1 MSGGIDGRVSGQ
13 QRGARRAARTVLG
26 TFVLIFSTL
35 YPGVVA
41 TVSADPVSPLLVTK
55 TANPS
60 PVTSGGQLTYTISI
74 KNTGGAKVDT
84 VVMTDQVN
92 GVGTIQS
99 PPGLPQLTMTS
110 TQGTCTQGGA
120 NGNVVT
126 CQIGTIQG
134 QGSVTVTIRGQ
145 VTAASGTSLNNTAS
159 VSGTKSA
166 QNFTTNASVQVLVQ
180 GTSGGGNAPDLTL
193 NKTGPTSVAT
203 GANFDYV
210 LTVNNLGNANT
221 ANVKVIDTLPAGVTL
236 QSPPSPTIPFETTS
250 LFSCSPN
257 SPPTDPITV
266 TCIGGAVNAGQNA
279 TIKIHAVAP
288 TTAGPITNTAI
299 VDPDQQI
306 AESNELNNSSAT
318 VNTNVT
324 TAPPPAGLTILKS
337 DGSPDQTGTF
347 DTGAGPDPVNPGQT
361 LTYRILVT
369 NAATTR
375 ADDVVITDGTQ
386 SLEASSIIASQVVA
400 NGTIGNTG
408 GCFVNAPQVTC
419 KVRTLNPGG
428 TITLT
433 IQGLVVSTAGASIF
447 NTATVTGNI
456 KNQGVQASDSEST
469 TVRPA
474 VDLTITKA
482 DSPDPVCARS
492 WPTSADPNQHLANPP
507 FGLDPAAGSIPN
519 DPTHAGPNDGLLAAP
534 VCLGGLTYTFVVGNS
549 GNTTASNVAIRDQLA
564 SGVILD
570 SWDASAGSNFS
581 CAVDPS
587 NVVSCTGGTIPA
599 ASTAEI
605 RFRVVAPP
613 TLGTL
618 TNSVTVDPNNAIFE
632 PDEQNN
638 DATTTTD
645 VRTGIDLVVWK
656 GDNGHSGTPDDPPG
670 LVGPLTEGF
679 DPIATSGT
687 DTYTIL
693 VDNVGTQD
701 TTGIKVVDTL
711 PAGTKFLSVTSNQGF
726 TCGHDG
732 SPTGGVVTCVG
743 GHLVGTESE
752 FYDPPG
758 VLTSPTTGHDEY
770 ATIKIRV
777 FATPFVQLQPG
788 ALMHNEVR
796 VDPDNT
802 IAEVNEL
809 NNFFADD
816 TVVTTGDSDLSA
828 FNQLTIDKTQ
838 FDPSE
843 NDPANPND
851 DDPVATNGILIYN
864 LHVQNKGTDP
874 VSNVEVQD
882 HLPAGSR
889 FISATDV
896 TTVGPT
902 SAKFFCAHDGSATG
916 GTVTCIGGDFSG
928 SINKIGTSPNF
939 VPIARDIRIKVFA
952 PNTPQT
958 AVNTG
963 TVDPANLVPEG
974 NEFDNDDDQPTK
986 VIPCVGQT
994 ECTIGNAVYELTIE
1008 KTQNRSPI
1016 ARNGL
1021 ETYTLTVSNLG
1032 SDSVSGVTVKDF
1044 LPAGTRFF
1052 DARDTSAPT
1061 DPSRFSCSYDGAPT
1075 GGTVTCVGGV
1085 LDGTGDTLG
1094 AGVPQSRKIEIR
1106 AFMPDTPGTY
1116 TNRSVVD
1123 PANATAEG
1131 NEFNNESDIDT
1142 EVKNA
1147 GANPFIDLQVDKT
1160 QEAVADQDGTA
1171 DPIVVDTGQGIRYHL
1186 IVKNVG
1192 EGDAFNVV
1200 VRDVIPAGTT
1210 FFSAVDSAPGPGA
1223 FTCTF
1228 TSPNID
1234 CTGGTLLAGGTP
1246 RDILVTLV
1254 APTGLDRIATD
1265 PGDIRQTIRNQAFID
1280 PFNAIGEGDEINNS
1294 DLVVTS
1300 VQSQINLKV
1309 ISKDGPNQANQ
1320 NQEADYV
1327 IKVTNEKVWGDGRIA
1342 FGAVVLDDLPPGL
1355 IPLTVDSDKSN
1366 MHCSIQ
1372 ENPVNVVTCTGD
1384 IEPDQEITITV
1395 HVFITA
1401 ESGALDNEACID
1413 PGHLIDETNELDNC
1427 KTKTTEVEPPAAP
1440 NLNINKSAS
1449 KGTVTPGE
1457 QFSYTV
1463 TVSNVGNAAAP
1474 TGINVVDH
1482 LPSQVGF
1489 INASATNGFNC
1500 TFVSPD
1506 VTCSD
1511 TGSGLAPGQA
1521 TVITINVKVNDGVTQ
1536 AFENV
1541 AEVDDNGTLEKA
1553 KVTTN
1558 VGGVALDLILSDI
1571 TDVPD
1576 PVTVGQNFTY
1586 SFSVTNS
1593 GTNASDP
1600 FEITAEMDDMTGL
1613 TFVGASAS
1621 QGFTCG
1627 AIVGD
1632 TVTCSGAGLPANQTT
1647 DVKVTFL
1654 ASGATPTTHEL
1665 TVKADSGLAVTE
1677 ANEGNN
1683 DGTEATSI
1691 SASLCTSCVD
1701 LVIGGILDT
1710 PDPITSDGQNVT
1722 FIVTASNAGD
1732 IPTTGNGPVIVRFYL
1747 PFGVQYSSATATAG
1761 FLCLPENW
1769 FFGVL
1774 ADSTY
1779 VDCFGDLLAGQGVVM
1794 TVVTVS
1800 DDAEKDSVIGDGTQ
1814 TLVSLAIVDESD
1826 LFPEGSGADHEFTN
1840 SNNGYLIEFTTF
1852 QE

>member
-1 MSGGIDGRVSGQ
+1 MFGRTLGRSSVA
-13 QRGARRAARTVLG
+13 RGRTPARRRARVLLG
-26 TFVLIFSTL
+26 AVVLLLSTL
-35 YPGVVA
+35 QPALVGPA
-41 TVSADPVSPLLVTK
+41 SADPASPLAVTK

-60 PVTSGGQLTYTISI
+60 PVTSGGQLTYTISM

-84 VVMTDQVN
+84 VVLTDQIN
-92 GVGTIQS
+92 GVGTIQGT
-99 PPGLPQLTMTS
+99 PGLPQLTITS
-110 TQGTCTQGGA
+110 TQGPCTQGGA

-126 CQIGTIQG
+126 CQIGTVAG
-134 QGSVTVTIRGQ
+134 GATVTVTIRGQ
-145 VTAASGTSLNNTAS
+145 VTAASGTTLNNTAS

-166 QNFTTNASVQVLVQ
+166 QNFTTTASVQVLVQ

-221 ANVKVIDTLPAGVTL
+221 SNVKVVDTLPAGVTL
-236 QSPPSPTIPFETTS
+236 QASPFETTS
-250 LFSCSPN
+250 LFTCLPSGAN
-257 SPPTDPITV
+257 PITV
-266 TCIGGAVNAGQNA
+266 TCTGGAVNAGQNA

-288 TTAGPITNTAI
+288 AAAGQITNTAI

-306 AESNELNNSSAT
+306 AESNELNNSSAA
-318 VNTNVT
+318 VNTSVT

-337 DGSPDQTGTF
+337 DGSPDQPGTF
-347 DTGAGPDPVNPGQT
+347 DTGAGPDPVNPGQI
-361 LTYRILVT
+361 LTYKILVT

-375 ADDVVITDGTQ
+375 ADDVVISDGTQ
-386 SLEASSIIASQVVA
+386 SLEASSIVASQVVA

-408 GCFVNAPQVTC
+408 GCFVAAPQVTC

-428 TITLT
+428 TITVT

-474 VDLTITKA
+474 VDLSITKA

-492 WPTSADPNQHLANPP
+492 WPTTANPSAQHLAQPGGAP
-507 FGLDPAAGSIPN
+507 PAAGSIP
-519 DPTHAGPNDGLLAAP
+519 AVGLLAPP

-549 GNTTASNVAIRDQLA
+549 GNQNATNVAIRDQLA
-564 SGVILD
+564 PGVIFD
-570 SWDASAGSNFS
+570 SWSTDGGFT
-581 CAVDPS
+581 CAVDAS
-587 NVVSCTGGTIPA
+587 NVVMCTGGTIPA
-599 ASTAEI
+599 ASTRQI
-605 RFRVVAPP
+605 QFRVVAPN

-618 TNSVTVDPNNAIFE
+618 TNSVTVDPNNTIFE
-632 PDEQNN
+632 PDETNN

-656 GDNGHSGTPDDPPG
+656 SDKKDVDPPG
-670 LVGPLTEGF
+670 GAPPLSEGF

-687 DTYTIL
+687 GTYTII

-701 TTGIKVVDTL
+701 ATGIKVVDTL
-711 PAGTKFLSVTSNQGF
+711 PAGTKFLSVQADQGF
-726 TCGHDG
+726 TCGHNG
-732 SPTGGVVTCVG
+732 AATGGVVTCIG

-758 VLTSPTTGHDEY
+758 ATGPTTGHDEF
-770 ATIKIRV
+770 ATIKIKF

-802 IAEVNEL
+802 INEVNEL
-809 NNFFADD
+809 NNLAIDD
-816 TVVTTGDSDLSA
+816 TVVTTGNDDKGA

-838 FDPSE
+838 VS
-843 NDPANPND
+843 PASNGA
-851 DDPVATNGILIYN
+851 VATNGIVIYN
-864 LHVQNKGTDP
+864 LHVENLGTDP

-882 HLPAGSR
+882 FLPSGSR
-889 FISATDV
+889 FISATDA
-896 TTVGPT
+896 TALGPT

-916 GTVTCIGGDFSG
+916 GTVACVGGDFSG
-928 SINKIGTSPNF
+928 SLNKIGSGPTL
-939 VPIARDIRIKVFA
+939 VPIARDIRIKIFA
-952 PNTPQT
+952 PNTPQE
-958 AVNTG
+958 AVNTA
-963 TVDPANLVPEG
+963 TVDPDNLVPEG
-974 NEFDNDDDQPTK
+974 NEFDNDDDQTTT
-986 VIPCVGQT
+986 VSPCVGQAP
-994 ECTIGNAVYELTIE
+994 CTAANAVYELTIE

-1021 ETYTLTVSNLG
+1021 ETYTLTVTNLG
-1032 SDSVSGVTVKDF
+1032 SDSISGVTVKDF

-1052 DARDTSAPT
+1052 DARDSSAPN

-1085 LDGTGDTLG
+1085 LDGTNNTLG
-1094 AGVPQSRKIEIR
+1094 AGVPQSRQILIR

-1123 PANATAEG
+1123 PSNAIPEG

-1142 EVKNA
+1142 VVANG

-1160 QEAVADQDGTA
+1160 QEAVADQDPNA

-1186 IVKNVG
+1186 FVKNVG
-1192 EGDAFNVV
+1192 EGDAFNVT

-1210 FFSAVDSAPGPGA
+1210 FFSAVDAAPGAGA
-1223 FTCTF
+1223 FTCHF
-1228 TSPNID
+1228 SAPNID
-1234 CTGGTLLAGGTP
+1234 CTGGTVLAGAT
-1246 RDILVTLV
+1246 REILVTLI
-1254 APTGLDRIATD
+1254 APTGLDKIATD
-1265 PGDIRQTIRNQAFID
+1265 PSDIRQTIRNQAFVD
-1280 PFNAIGEGDEINNS
+1280 PFNAIGEGDETNNT

-1300 VQSQINLKV
+1300 VQSQVNLTV
-1309 ISKDGPNQANQ
+1309 ISKEGPNQANQ

-1327 IKVTNEKVWGDGRIA
+1327 IKVKNEKVWGDGRIA
-1342 FGAVVLDDLPPGL
+1342 FGAVVVDNLPPGL
-1355 IPLTVDSDKSN
+1355 IPLTVDADESD
-1366 MHCSIQ
+1366 MRCSIE

-1413 PGHLIDETNELDNC
+1413 PGHLIDETDETDNC
-1427 KTKTTEVEPPAAP
+1427 KTKITEVEPPAES

-1449 KGTVTPGE
+1449 KGTVTAGE

-1463 TVSNVGNAAAP
+1463 TVSNVGDAAAP
-1474 TGINVVDH
+1474 TGITIVDH
-1482 LPSQVGF
+1482 LPSEVGF
-1489 INASATNGFNC
+1489 INANATNGFNC
-1500 TFVSPD
+1500 TYVSPD
-1506 VTCSD
+1506 VTCTDS
-1511 TGSGLAPGQA
+1511 GSGLAPGQA
-1521 TVITINVKVNDGVTQ
+1521 TVITINVKVNDGVTE

-1541 AEVDDNGTLEKA
+1541 AEVDDDGTLEQA

-1558 VGGVALDLILSDI
+1558 VGGSGVDLVLSDI
-1571 TDVPD
+1571 TDAPD
-1576 PVTVGQNFTY
+1576 PANVGQNVSYTFT
-1586 SFSVTNS
+1586 VTNA
-1593 GTNASDP
+1593 GTNASGA
-1600 FEITAEMDDMTGL
+1600 FEISADMDTMSGL
-1613 TFVGASAS
+1613 DFIGASAS

-1627 AIVGD
+1627 SLVGT
-1632 TVTCSGAGLPANQTT
+1632 TVTCSGGGLPAGQATT
-1647 DVKVTFL
+1647 VKLTYEVT
-1654 ASGATPTTHEL
+1654 AGSPSTHEL
-1665 TVKADSGLAVTE
+1665 SVKADSGDAVVESNE
-1677 ANEGNN
+1677 ANNEQ
-1683 DGTEATSI
+1683 TELTSI
-1691 SASLCTSCVD
+1691 SGALCTSCVD

-1710 PDPITSDGQNVT
+1710 PDPITSDGQTVT

-1732 IPTTGNGPVIVRFYL
+1732 IATTGNGPVDVRFYL
-1747 PFGVQYSSATATAG
+1747 PYGVQYSSATATAG
-1761 FLCLPENW
+1761 FICLPEN
-1769 FFGVL
+1769 FFFNV

-1794 TVVTVS
+1794 TVTTVS
-1800 DDAEKDSVIGDGTQ
+1800 DDAEKDSVLGDGTQ
-1814 TLVSLAIVDESD
+1814 TLISLAIVDETD
-1826 LFPEGSGADHEFTN
+1826 LFPEGTGADHEFTN
-1840 SNNGYLIEFTTF
+1840 ANNGYIFETTTF